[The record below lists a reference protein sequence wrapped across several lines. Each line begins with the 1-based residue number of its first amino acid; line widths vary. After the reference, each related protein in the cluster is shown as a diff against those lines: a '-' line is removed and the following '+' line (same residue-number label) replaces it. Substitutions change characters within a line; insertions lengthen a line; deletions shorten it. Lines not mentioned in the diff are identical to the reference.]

1 MFSETAIV
9 NSVYIAQPL
18 QEKLVAAATNLTAQS
33 GMADLLNRFGRIQ
46 KYKPAQTGEEA
57 DAANCMEF
65 YSRMGKSVSEQ
76 GSLFQ
81 NGNICSETRK
91 ACCSIRQFVP
101 INQSIFYY

>member
-9 NSVYIAQPL
+9 NSVYIAQPI

-33 GMADLLNRFGRIQ
+33 GMADLLNRFGRIH
-46 KYKPAQTGEEA
+46 KYKPAQNG

-81 NGNICSETRK
+81 NGNICSGTGT
-91 ACCSIRQFVP
+91 SVP
-101 INQSIFYY
+101 KRGKHVAV